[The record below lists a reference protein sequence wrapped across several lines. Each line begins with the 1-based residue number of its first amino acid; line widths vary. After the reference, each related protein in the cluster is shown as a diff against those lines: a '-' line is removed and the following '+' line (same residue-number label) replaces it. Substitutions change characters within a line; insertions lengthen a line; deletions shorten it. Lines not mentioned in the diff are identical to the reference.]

1 MKKKLILGVF
11 FVLLSI
17 AVVFSLI
24 SCTGEGDGGGGGNA
38 SGNITLKLSTPGL
51 SSDENGYATG
61 TGTFVVKDG
70 NLDSYELVVKG
81 PDADDEYSGIRYKIT
96 RTKSRDASG
105 FYAGI
110 LEGTM
115 EMQIFPLNGIDDEVP
130 AFDSSGD
137 YYKSKGELVWNENQL
152 TSFTGYD
159 WESGDWVLGG
169 KTAFEYNDD
178 GTLKDIRE
186 GDYEDPEWFYDDADW
201 YSEYDTTFTNY
212 PTLIYDF
219 GASAEQNSIPDN
231 YDYLGN
237 LDSYMKDK
245 DIKYTYYP
253 DSNGRIGT
261 IEEQDWNGSAFENS
275 MKIEITYDSSGN
287 LSIARIYYDWDSDNQ
302 EWESALQL
310 EFTVPSGLSFTL
322 DNLFFPPWNDIILPF
337 FN

>member
-11 FVLLSI
+11 FALLSI

-51 SSDENGYATG
+51 DSDQDGYATG
-61 TGTFVVKDG
+61 TGTFVVEDG

-81 PDADDEYSGIRYKIT
+81 YDDGPSGIRYKIT

-115 EMQIFPLNGIDDEVP
+115 EMQYFPLGGIDDEVP

-137 YYKSKGELVWNENQL
+137 YYSKGKGELVWNESQL

-159 WESGDWVLGG
+159 WESGDWALGG
-169 KTAFEYNDD
+169 KTAFEYYDN

-186 GDYEDPEWFYDDADW
+186 GDYEDPDWFYDDADW

-219 GASAEQNSIPDN
+219 GASAVQNSIPDG

-237 LDSYMKDK
+237 PDLYTKDK
-245 DIKYTYYP
+245 DIKYTYTP

-275 MKIEITYDSSGN
+275 MEIEITYDSSGN
-287 LSIARIYYDWDSDNQ
+287 LSIAKIYYDWDSDNQ
-302 EWESALQL
+302 KWESALQL

-322 DNLFFPPWNDIILPF
+322 DNLFFPPWNEIILPF